1 MISTTCKD
9 CQFKEMHGKV
19 QTGCSLDIVDLFRD
33 AGTEIS
39 THLDEDRV
47 YFKIN
52 GMCMYRRQEWPA
64 DKNIHED
71 VFIRSNIVILHDG
84 EDLDQTLS
92 DILVLNTPKPPRIVV
107 CHTTKD
113 LLSIYNKWSPI
124 FGVDKFACVQI
135 IDSLYEDSWYDDA
148 FKKSKNGWV
157 FFIKSGQRVDKDILN
172 VLNHS
177 VNHSMRKHIATSGI
191 ECYMSVAYKYLKGQR
206 GSIKQALSE
215 IGGSTVDWKDLDED
229 YRLYIKRNT
238 AKN

>member
-71 VFIRSNIVILHDG
+71 VFIRSNIVILH
-84 EDLDQTLS
+84 
-92 DILVLNTPKPPRIVV
+92 
-107 CHTTKD
+107 C
-113 LLSIYNKWSPI
+113 
-124 FGVDKFACVQI
+124 
-135 IDSLYEDSWYDDA
+135 SLYPVFPYASGWPPVNPEGLFVNMVSPLYA
-148 FKKSKNGWV
+148 LIKVPVPKN
-157 FFIKSGQRVDKDILN
+157 S
-172 VLNHS
+172 
-177 VNHSMRKHIATSGI
+177 TSP
-191 ECYMSVAYKYLKGQR
+191 ETL
-206 GSIKQALSE
+206 
-215 IGGSTVDWKDLDED
+215 
-229 YRLYIKRNT
+229 
-238 AKN
+238 